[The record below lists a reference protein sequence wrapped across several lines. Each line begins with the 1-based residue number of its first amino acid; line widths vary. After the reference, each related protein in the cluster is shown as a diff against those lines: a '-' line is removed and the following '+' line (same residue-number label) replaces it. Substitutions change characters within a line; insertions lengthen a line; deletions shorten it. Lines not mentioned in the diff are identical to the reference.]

1 MHNSASKSD
10 IDFYNRVIKDFSD
23 QKNARGKNFDVK
35 KWADDFG
42 GLSSDVVDFLSN
54 VQDGDDILEGLANSM
69 GKTTQAISSSGKEIQ
84 LTGNKFKDFFTK
96 TKSSFGTFGK
106 VVGNGLKGFGKALL
120 GSGLNVLLN
129 AGIGAALSLAF
140 KLYDTVAHAQDN
152 VIEKGKEASAA
163 IKSNYDAISNS
174 NQWKTSNLE
183 RFTELAKGV
192 NESGLNMSLSS
203 DEFAEYQSLASS
215 LADTL
220 PNLVVG
226 FNSLGQPI
234 IKAATDMEQLNQAFR
249 DNDVEKYQENI
260 SKASDV
266 IKGFKTQYD
275 ERGSLFKDTGAKQK
289 QDIYKYILD
298 SYKNLDVENLESW
311 NRSIMDGLS
320 EKGYNLFEIDDALGE
335 IGVKKI
341 DDKSIAKGIDKI
353 SEAYQKGQTELEQY
367 ASSVKETLPSFFMIS
382 DEYAKLVEKS
392 PAIDTFIQS
401 ITSGLSSDYVNENF
415 PTTESIEQWTSSITS
430 ALGNKKVQTSIEDL
444 FQLKQDKAKTPFK
457 KYEKDVNS
465 LVDAIS
471 GSIPEITSDMMKAS
485 LGIDRELTNMEAHYT
500 KVSDE
505 VGKEFADNLSISD
518 LELAS
523 DIISE
528 KDIKNAEE
536 LKQAIIEAR
545 NASQSIEANPIF
557 DSIKVAKETR
567 NKGDDYLDAHNYAKE
582 AKEMY
587 DKGLT
592 GTDEFKATAKY
603 FSPTGAEDATNF
615 IENYSKATRYLT
627 EDSSGVKNFLTDLS
641 KKTDEAGNALASFDK
656 ETGKWSYNIT
666 DLSKAAHDMGMGFEF
681 FMDMFGRLE
690 DYNFSNNFFSTEEEG
705 VEKLTDKTIKL
716 AKAKRELAELEA
728 KGENQTAI
736 SAKKEEIAGLEKDQQ
751 QIRNNL
757 KQVAKQS
764 AERINEQITA
774 SKDAYVALKEERDKI
789 LANPELFGEN
799 TEEVVAK
806 MDEELKS
813 LAQQGMFEI
822 DGEMNIVN
830 KDKVKEE
837 IESEPVEIKATV
849 DLTSRPEVSAEK
861 MRKSGWEVNDDE
873 VATVF
878 SSGYSNESGDTTI
891 TVTPILPNGEVLTP
905 EELDQYANEILKTGK
920 DEKGILIKAHYG
932 EDSIEQSNRYAEAL
946 HSVQEA
952 FYLGDEAQKSNLNSL
967 KDYTSWQLKA
977 LNLSDDS
984 ADSMENNLV
993 SLMDSLGIT
1002 KDSYL
1007 EFIDVMSDMNLLSS
1021 EFKIPTL
1028 EEAISA
1034 NEKLKELGK
1043 TDITFDF
1050 ETENFQELSS
1060 QVKNATELIKQFQSE
1075 DGTVDLSIEGAQE
1088 AVYILSS
1095 LISKKQEA
1103 GKPIIM
1109 SADTSSVD
1117 ASVSSVIGKLQEFQ
1131 NAYNELERLN
1141 QLKSAGVDVDTTAA
1155 QAKLD
1160 GLASEISNF
1169 DGKQAEIIATLGI
1182 DPSSSETISTSIQ
1195 SITPEILAKVDPTLV
1210 DGYVA
1215 EEKKGKGTVE
1225 WDNDDSK
1232 VRAYASVTKTADGTV
1247 TWDNDTTKVKKTFT
1261 AQGAITWGNTTPLF
1275 GVVASGTMLSPAHA
1289 DGTAYNVL
1297 NTVPAYA
1304 NGKVSL
1310 SQNEKALVN
1319 EVGVESLIRDGRWML
1334 IPGGAHIENLKKG
1347 DIILNASQTSDLLKS
1362 GKTAGHGK
1370 AYANGTISNIRSLAS
1385 FPLNAY
1391 ADGMLGGSGGFEGGA
1406 ATGADKKKP
1415 SSNKKSNSK
1424 KTSSNKKSSDS
1435 SSATDE
1441 AKEFEE
1447 VLDWI
1452 EIKIDRIE
1460 RKIKNLERVAG
1471 SAFET
1476 YANRSKAL
1484 AEQMGEV
1491 SNEIT
1496 VQQQAYERYLQQA
1509 NSISLSEDYK
1519 SQVQNG
1525 TIDISTITDEDLKKN
1540 IDDYK
1545 QWYEKALDCKDA
1557 VEELTESVKELYQQ
1571 AFDNVV
1577 EEFDNYISLIEHNKN
1592 IIDGYIEQDENAGY
1606 LVSTKYY
1613 DSLIALENQTLNQL
1627 TEERNRLIA
1636 SLNEAVSS
1644 GNVKEYSDAWFKMQ
1658 QDINDVNEA
1667 IQDSTS
1673 SLIDY
1678 KNAIQE
1684 IQWDIF
1690 DKIQDR
1696 ISDINK
1702 ESDFL
1707 IELMSNDKLFDD
1719 KGKITDKGKATMGLH
1734 GVNYNTYMAQA
1745 DDYRKEMEKI
1755 QKELAEDPHNQTLI
1769 DRKRELL
1776 DLQREAIQSA
1786 EDEKEA
1792 IKDLV
1797 EEGIEKQLDSLQELI
1812 DKYNDALDSQKDLY
1826 DYQKEIAEKQ
1836 KEIAE
1841 IEKQLAAYKGDN
1853 SEEGAA
1859 KRQELENALAESKDE
1874 LAETQYEKSISEQ
1887 KKLLDE
1893 LYTEYETI
1901 LNMRL
1906 DNIDM
1911 LISDVI
1917 ANVNSE
1923 SSGIKD
1929 TITSEADKV
1938 GYTITDS
1945 MNTIWGSNGISG
1957 VLTNYSN
1964 NFSSTMTGVMTAI
1977 NDIKNLISKAI
1988 EASNNKSQSNISQS
2002 QNNQSQQG
2010 VEKPSPPPPAPKP
2023 TSPQGDGKPNKGDKV
2038 TFVSGNYYYDSYGTK
2053 PLGHRYQGQEVYIT
2067 KINPKGSKPYH
2078 ISKGNKLGDGDL
2090 GWVNLE
2096 QIKGYKTGVK
2106 SVPKSGL
2113 YWTNEDAPETIVRK
2127 KDNALLTKLNLGDT
2141 VLKNSSHNHIWEM
2154 ATNPTDFIGKYMPK
2168 FSPTIP
2174 SKYVTTGN
2182 NPTEIQ
2188 INIGIEKVQDYND
2201 FVRQLQADNKFEK
2214 LVQSMTIDRIAGKG
2228 KLNKYGIKI

>member
-1 MHNSASKSD
+1 MLGSKLLDLSLD
-10 IDFYNRVIKDFSD
+10 YNKKKDFT
-23 QKNARGKNFDVK
+23 KIEGKDLKDAKDVVKSYENSKKKFGDDFDVS
-35 KWADDFG
+35 KWAESWKN
-42 GLSSDVVDFLSN
+42 LSDEQIQVFDNLEV
-54 VQDGDDILEGLANSM
+54 GDDILENFLNSM
-69 GKTTQAISSSGKEIQ
+69 GQTAEE
-84 LTGNKFKDFFTK
+84 
-96 TKSSFGTFGK
+96 TKSFGAILK
-106 VVGNGLKGFGKALL
+106 DSVVGGLKGIGKSLL
-120 GSGLNVLLN
+120 GTGLNMLINGAIGFGISLL
-129 AGIGAALSLAF
+129 AKG
-140 KLYDTVAHAQDN
+140 YDHFAHAQER
-152 VIEKGKEASAA
+152 VIEKGKEASAV
-163 IKSNYDAISNS
+163 IKSNYETIKNG
-174 NQWKTSNLE
+174 NQWKSTNLE

-192 NESGLNMSLSS
+192 DESGINLSLTSE
-203 DEFAEYQSLASS
+203 EFSEYQSLASS

-234 IKAATDMEQLNQAFR
+234 IQAATDMEQLNQAFR
-249 DNDVEKYQENI
+249 DTNIEKYQENI
-260 SKASDV
+260 DKASDV
-266 IKGFKTQYD
+266 IKAFKTQYD
-275 ERGSLFKDTGAKQK
+275 EKGGIFKEVGAKQK
-289 QDIYKYILD
+289 QDIYKYIID
-298 SYKNLDVENLESW
+298 RYKNLDVKNLESW
-311 NRSIMDGLS
+311 DRNIMDGLS
-320 EKGYNLFEIDDALGE
+320 SKGYNLFEIDDALRG

-353 SEAYQKGQTELEQY
+353 SEAYKKGQTELEQY
-367 ASSVKETLPSFFMIS
+367 ASSVKEALPSFFMIS
-382 DEYAKLVEKS
+382 DEYAKLAEKS
-392 PAIDTFIQS
+392 PVIDSFIQS
-401 ITSGLSSDYVNENF
+401 ITSGLNSDYVNENF
-415 PTTESIEQWTSSITS
+415 PNSESIEKWASSITS
-430 ALGNKKVQTSIEDL
+430 ALGNKNVQTSIEDL

-471 GSIPEITSDMMKAS
+471 GSIPGITSDMMKAS
-485 LGIDRELTNMEAHYT
+485 LGIDRELTNMAAHYT

-536 LKQAIIEAR
+536 LKLAIIEAR

-806 MDEELKS
+806 MDEELKG

-830 KDKVKEE
+830 KEKIKEE
-837 IESEPVEIKATV
+837 IESEP
-849 DLTSRPEVSAEK
+849 L
-861 MRKSGWEVNDDE
+861 EVN
-873 VATVF
+873 VQGNF
-878 SSGYSNESGDTTI
+878 
-891 TVTPILPNGEVLTP
+891 
-905 EELDQYANEILKTGK
+905 EEFKGKAN
-920 DEKGILIKAHYG
+920 
-932 EDSIEQSNRYAEAL
+932 
-946 HSVQEA
+946 
-952 FYLGDEAQKSNLNSL
+952 NSL
-967 KDYTSWQLKA
+967 EAVQKLIDDNNKGVPIKISLD
-977 LNLSDDS
+977 SDSVFDIDTQIAGIMS
-984 ADSMENNLV
+984 
-993 SLMDSLGIT
+993 SLD
-1002 KDSYL
+1002 
-1007 EFIDVMSDMNLLSS
+1007 
-1021 EFKIPTL
+1021 
-1028 EEAISA
+1028 
-1034 NEKLKELGK
+1034 KLK
-1043 TDITFDF
+1043 
-1050 ETENFQELSS
+1050 
-1060 QVKNATELIKQFQSE
+1060 SE
-1075 DGTVDLSIEGAQE
+1075 DGTIDINAEGAQD
-1088 AVYILSS
+1088 AINVL
-1095 LISKKQEA
+1095 LALVAKKQELNE
-1103 GKPIIM
+1103 PVIM
-1109 SADTSSVD
+1109 SADTSGVD
-1117 ASVSSVIGKLQEFQ
+1117 ENITSVIGKLQEFQ

-1141 QLKSAGVDVDTTAA
+1141 QLKSAGVDVDTSAA
-1155 QAKLD
+1155 QEKLD

-1182 DPSSSETISTSIQ
+1182 DPTSVESINSTIASIGASDLTNIGVKVEAKAEGKTEVDSLSD
-1195 SITPEILAKVDPTLV
+1195 SIDKVKDKNV
-1210 DGYVA
+1210 
-1215 EEKKGKGTVE
+1215 TV
-1225 WDNDDSK
+1225 K
-1232 VRAYASVTKTADGTV
+1232 ASVSGKADVDNLKNSISGVKDKKVTITTEHVTKYSG
-1247 TWDNDTTKVKKTFT
+1247 
-1261 AQGAITWGNTTPLF
+1261 GIF
-1275 GVVASGTMLSPAHA
+1275 GFGVASGTMLSPAYA

-1385 FPLNAY
+1385 FSLNAY

-1415 SSNKKSNSK
+1415 SSNKKSNK
-1424 KTSSNKKSSDS
+1424 SSNKKSSDS

-1509 NSISLSEDYK
+1509 NSISLSDDYK

-1571 AFDNVV
+1571 AFDNIV

-1627 TEERNRLIA
+1627 TEERDRLIA

-1644 GNVKEYSDAWFKMQ
+1644 GNVKEYSDAWFK
-1658 QDINDVNEA
+1658 IKPRN
-1667 IQDSTS
+1667 
-1673 SLIDY
+1673 
-1678 KNAIQE
+1678 
-1684 IQWDIF
+1684 
-1690 DKIQDR
+1690 
-1696 ISDINK
+1696 
-1702 ESDFL
+1702 
-1707 IELMSNDKLFDD
+1707 LFYC
-1719 KGKITDKGKATMGLH
+1719 GKIP
-1734 GVNYNTYMAQA
+1734 
-1745 DDYRKEMEKI
+1745 I
-1755 QKELAEDPHNQTLI
+1755 TLI
-1769 DRKRELL
+1769 CYNVTGNSKRECGMCL
-1776 DLQREAIQSA
+1776 
-1786 EDEKEA
+1786 
-1792 IKDLV
+1792 
-1797 EEGIEKQLDSLQELI
+1797 
-1812 DKYNDALDSQKDLY
+1812 
-1826 DYQKEIAEKQ
+1826 
-1836 KEIAE
+1836 
-1841 IEKQLAAYKGDN
+1841 
-1853 SEEGAA
+1853 
-1859 KRQELENALAESKDE
+1859 
-1874 LAETQYEKSISEQ
+1874 
-1887 KKLLDE
+1887 
-1893 LYTEYETI
+1893 
-1901 LNMRL
+1901 
-1906 DNIDM
+1906 
-1911 LISDVI
+1911 
-1917 ANVNSE
+1917 
-1923 SSGIKD
+1923 
-1929 TITSEADKV
+1929 
-1938 GYTITDS
+1938 
-1945 MNTIWGSNGISG
+1945 
-1957 VLTNYSN
+1957 
-1964 NFSSTMTGVMTAI
+1964 
-1977 NDIKNLISKAI
+1977 
-1988 EASNNKSQSNISQS
+1988 
-2002 QNNQSQQG
+2002 
-2010 VEKPSPPPPAPKP
+2010 
-2023 TSPQGDGKPNKGDKV
+2023 
-2038 TFVSGNYYYDSYGTK
+2038 
-2053 PLGHRYQGQEVYIT
+2053 
-2067 KINPKGSKPYH
+2067 
-2078 ISKGNKLGDGDL
+2078 
-2090 GWVNLE
+2090 
-2096 QIKGYKTGVK
+2096 
-2106 SVPKSGL
+2106 
-2113 YWTNEDAPETIVRK
+2113 
-2127 KDNALLTKLNLGDT
+2127 
-2141 VLKNSSHNHIWEM
+2141 
-2154 ATNPTDFIGKYMPK
+2154 
-2168 FSPTIP
+2168 
-2174 SKYVTTGN
+2174 
-2182 NPTEIQ
+2182 
-2188 INIGIEKVQDYND
+2188 
-2201 FVRQLQADNKFEK
+2201 
-2214 LVQSMTIDRIAGKG
+2214 
-2228 KLNKYGIKI
+2228 

>member
-1 MHNSASKSD
+1 MLGNSLIDLFTGDTQKQDWLTSLSDTDKDKYERYVKLYNKKHKRKDFNVETTFKSLNDDAKSYFKSLGKGKASIEGLNEVMSKTMKVTDASGEAFVSSGSKIRDFGTTIKNSAVS
-10 IDFYNRVIKDFSD
+10 
-23 QKNARGKNFDVK
+23 
-35 KWADDFG
+35 
-42 GLSSDVVDFLSN
+42 
-54 VQDGDDILEGLANSM
+54 
-69 GKTTQAISSSGKEIQ
+69 
-84 LTGNKFKDFFTK
+84 
-96 TKSSFGTFGK
+96 
-106 VVGNGLKGFGKALL
+106 GLKSFGKALL
-120 GSGLNVLLN
+120 GGGLNVLLN
-129 AGIGAALSLAF
+129 AGIGLAISGLI

-152 VIEKGKEASAA
+152 IIEKGKEASAT
-163 IKSNYDAISNS
+163 IKSNYEAINNS

-203 DEFAEYQSLASS
+203 DEFAEYQSLTSS

-220 PNLVVG
+220 PDLVVG

-249 DNDVEKYQENI
+249 DNDVKKYQENI
-260 SKASDV
+260 NKASDV

-275 ERGSLFKDTGAKQK
+275 ERGSWFKDAGAKQK
-289 QDIYKYILD
+289 QSIYEDILNAYSKIDKTQKENTWGKQLT
-298 SYKNLDVENLESW
+298 ENL
-311 NRSIMDGLS
+311 N
-320 EKGYNLFEIDDALGE
+320 KAYNSHELKDALKPLG
-335 IGVKKI
+335 IKTSVNNIIKN
-341 DDKSIAKGIDKI
+341 IDKI

-382 DEYAKLVEKS
+382 DEYAKLAEKS
-392 PAIDTFIQS
+392 PVIDTFIQS
-401 ITSGLSSDYVNENF
+401 ITSGLNSDYVNENF
-415 PTTESIEQWTSSITS
+415 PNSESIEKWASSITS
-430 ALGNKKVQTSIEDL
+430 ALGNKNVQTSIEDL

-485 LGIDRELTNMEAHYT
+485 LGIDRELTNMATHYT

-528 KDIKNAEE
+528 KDIRNAEE

-615 IENYSKATRYLT
+615 LENYSKATRYLT

-736 SAKKEEIAGLEKDQQ
+736 NAKKEEIAGLEKDQQ

-1050 ETENFQELSS
+1050 ETENFKELSS

-1182 DPSSSETISTSIQ
+1182 DPSSSETISASIQ

-1210 DGYVA
+1210 DEYVA

-1225 WDNDDSK
+1225 WDNEDSK
-1232 VRAYASVTKTADGTV
+1232 VRAYASVPKTADGTV
-1247 TWDNDTTKVKKTFT
+1247 TWDNDTTNVKKTFT
-1261 AQGAITWGNTTPLF
+1261 AQGTITWGNTTSLF
-1275 GVVASGTMLSPAHA
+1275 GGVASGTMLSPAHA

-1385 FPLNAY
+1385 FSLNAY

-1415 SSNKKSNSK
+1415 SSNKKSNK
-1424 KTSSNKKSSDS
+1424 SSNKKSSDS

-1509 NSISLSEDYK
+1509 NSISLSDDYK

-1545 QWYEKALDCKDA
+1545 QW
-1557 VEELTESVKELYQQ
+1557 
-1571 AFDNVV
+1571 
-1577 EEFDNYISLIEHNKN
+1577 
-1592 IIDGYIEQDENAGY
+1592 
-1606 LVSTKYY
+1606 
-1613 DSLIALENQTLNQL
+1613 
-1627 TEERNRLIA
+1627 
-1636 SLNEAVSS
+1636 
-1644 GNVKEYSDAWFKMQ
+1644 
-1658 QDINDVNEA
+1658 
-1667 IQDSTS
+1667 
-1673 SLIDY
+1673 
-1678 KNAIQE
+1678 
-1684 IQWDIF
+1684 
-1690 DKIQDR
+1690 
-1696 ISDINK
+1696 
-1702 ESDFL
+1702 
-1707 IELMSNDKLFDD
+1707 
-1719 KGKITDKGKATMGLH
+1719 
-1734 GVNYNTYMAQA
+1734 
-1745 DDYRKEMEKI
+1745 
-1755 QKELAEDPHNQTLI
+1755 
-1769 DRKRELL
+1769 
-1776 DLQREAIQSA
+1776 
-1786 EDEKEA
+1786 
-1792 IKDLV
+1792 
-1797 EEGIEKQLDSLQELI
+1797 
-1812 DKYNDALDSQKDLY
+1812 
-1826 DYQKEIAEKQ
+1826 
-1836 KEIAE
+1836 
-1841 IEKQLAAYKGDN
+1841 
-1853 SEEGAA
+1853 
-1859 KRQELENALAESKDE
+1859 
-1874 LAETQYEKSISEQ
+1874 
-1887 KKLLDE
+1887 
-1893 LYTEYETI
+1893 
-1901 LNMRL
+1901 
-1906 DNIDM
+1906 
-1911 LISDVI
+1911 
-1917 ANVNSE
+1917 
-1923 SSGIKD
+1923 
-1929 TITSEADKV
+1929 
-1938 GYTITDS
+1938 
-1945 MNTIWGSNGISG
+1945 
-1957 VLTNYSN
+1957 
-1964 NFSSTMTGVMTAI
+1964 
-1977 NDIKNLISKAI
+1977 
-1988 EASNNKSQSNISQS
+1988 
-2002 QNNQSQQG
+2002 
-2010 VEKPSPPPPAPKP
+2010 
-2023 TSPQGDGKPNKGDKV
+2023 
-2038 TFVSGNYYYDSYGTK
+2038 
-2053 PLGHRYQGQEVYIT
+2053 
-2067 KINPKGSKPYH
+2067 
-2078 ISKGNKLGDGDL
+2078 
-2090 GWVNLE
+2090 
-2096 QIKGYKTGVK
+2096 
-2106 SVPKSGL
+2106 
-2113 YWTNEDAPETIVRK
+2113 
-2127 KDNALLTKLNLGDT
+2127 
-2141 VLKNSSHNHIWEM
+2141 
-2154 ATNPTDFIGKYMPK
+2154 
-2168 FSPTIP
+2168 
-2174 SKYVTTGN
+2174 
-2182 NPTEIQ
+2182 
-2188 INIGIEKVQDYND
+2188 
-2201 FVRQLQADNKFEK
+2201 
-2214 LVQSMTIDRIAGKG
+2214 
-2228 KLNKYGIKI
+2228 

>member
-1 MHNSASKSD
+1 MIVNYDKENGKIFLGLKKTIPQISNNVDTLFKNVGKSE
-10 IDFYNRVIKDFSD
+10 KFSD
-23 QKNARGKNFDVK
+23 LLQKFYVASNFKNDPFKNWVD
-35 KWADDFG
+35 
-42 GLSSDVVDFLSN
+42 GLDS
-54 VQDGDDILEGLANSM
+54 
-69 GKTTQAISSSGKEIQ
+69 T
-84 LTGNKFKDFFTK
+84 
-96 TKSSFGTFGK
+96 TKSAMTAGDALDSYNKHLQETAKSTSKLSTITSAAKGAIGTI
-106 VVGNGLKGFGKALL
+106 A
-120 GSGLNVLLN
+120 S
-129 AGIGAALSLAF
+129 IGANMIAGFAIAKIIELGISLWDKYAN
-140 KLYDTVAHAQDN
+140 AQEHA
-152 VIEKGKEASAA
+152 IEAGEEASNK
-163 IKSNYDAISNS
+163 IKENYDKINNAT
-174 NQWKTSNLE
+174 QWKSTNLE

-192 NESGLNMSLSS
+192 DESGLNLSLTSE
-203 DEFAEYQSLASS
+203 EFSEYQSLASS

-234 IKAATDMEQLNQAFR
+234 IQAATDMEQLNQAFR
-249 DNDVEKYQENI
+249 DTNIEKYQENI
-260 SKASDV
+260 DKASDV

-275 ERGSLFKDTGAKQK
+275 ERGSWFKDAGAKQK
-289 QDIYKYILD
+289 QSIYEDILNAYSKIDKTQKENTWGKQLT
-298 SYKNLDVENLESW
+298 ENL
-311 NRSIMDGLS
+311 N
-320 EKGYNLFEIDDALGE
+320 KAYNSHELKDALKPLG
-335 IGVKKI
+335 INVSVNNIIKN
-341 DDKSIAKGIDKI
+341 IDKI

-382 DEYAKLVEKS
+382 DEYAKLAEKS

-444 FQLKQDKAKTPFK
+444 FQLNKDKDKMSFK
-457 KYEKDVNS
+457 EYEQGVNS
-465 LVDAIS
+465 LVDTIS
-471 GSIPEITSDMMKAS
+471 GSMPGITSDMMKAS
-485 LGIDRELTNMEAHYT
+485 LGIDRELENMAAHYS
-500 KVSDE
+500 KVSAK
-505 VGKEFADNLSISD
+505 VGKEFADNLSGAD

-528 KDIKNAEE
+528 KDVRNAEE
-536 LKQAIIEAR
+536 LKRAIIEAR

-615 IENYSKATRYLT
+615 LENYSKATRYLT

-736 SAKKEEIAGLEKDQQ
+736 NAKKEEIAGLEKDQQ

-1182 DPSSSETISTSIQ
+1182 DPSSSETISASIQ

-1210 DGYVA
+1210 DEYVA

-1225 WDNDDSK
+1225 WDNEDSK
-1232 VRAYASVTKTADGTV
+1232 VRAYASVPKTADGTV

-1275 GVVASGTMLSPAHA
+1275 GGVASGTMLSPAHA

-1347 DIILNASQTSDLLKS
+1347 DIILNASQTSDLLKT
-1362 GKTAGHGK
+1362 GKTSGHGK
-1370 AYANGTISNIRSLAS
+1370 AYANGTVPNVRSLVS
-1385 FPLNAY
+1385 NPLSAY
-1391 ADGMLGGSGGFEGGA
+1391 AGGSGGGSFQGGA

-1415 SSNKKSNSK
+1415 SS
-1424 KTSSNKKSSDS
+1424 SSNKKSSKKKSSNS
-1435 SSATDE
+1435 SSSSDK

-1476 YANRSKAL
+1476 YTDRSKAL

-1509 NSISLSEDYK
+1509 NSISLSDDYK
-1519 SQVQNG
+1519 TQVQNG

-1540 IDDYK
+1540 ID
-1545 QWYEKALDCKDA
+1545 E
-1557 VEELTESVKELYQQ
+1557 YQQ
-1571 AFDNVV
+1571 
-1577 EEFDNYISLIEHNKN
+1577 
-1592 IIDGYIEQDENAGY
+1592 
-1606 LVSTKYY
+1606 
-1613 DSLIALENQTLNQL
+1613 
-1627 TEERNRLIA
+1627 
-1636 SLNEAVSS
+1636 
-1644 GNVKEYSDAWFKMQ
+1644 W
-1658 QDINDVNEA
+1658 
-1667 IQDSTS
+1667 
-1673 SLIDY
+1673 
-1678 KNAIQE
+1678 
-1684 IQWDIF
+1684 
-1690 DKIQDR
+1690 
-1696 ISDINK
+1696 
-1702 ESDFL
+1702 
-1707 IELMSNDKLFDD
+1707 
-1719 KGKITDKGKATMGLH
+1719 
-1734 GVNYNTYMAQA
+1734 
-1745 DDYRKEMEKI
+1745 
-1755 QKELAEDPHNQTLI
+1755 
-1769 DRKRELL
+1769 
-1776 DLQREAIQSA
+1776 
-1786 EDEKEA
+1786 
-1792 IKDLV
+1792 
-1797 EEGIEKQLDSLQELI
+1797 
-1812 DKYNDALDSQKDLY
+1812 
-1826 DYQKEIAEKQ
+1826 
-1836 KEIAE
+1836 
-1841 IEKQLAAYKGDN
+1841 
-1853 SEEGAA
+1853 
-1859 KRQELENALAESKDE
+1859 
-1874 LAETQYEKSISEQ
+1874 
-1887 KKLLDE
+1887 
-1893 LYTEYETI
+1893 
-1901 LNMRL
+1901 
-1906 DNIDM
+1906 
-1911 LISDVI
+1911 
-1917 ANVNSE
+1917 
-1923 SSGIKD
+1923 
-1929 TITSEADKV
+1929 
-1938 GYTITDS
+1938 
-1945 MNTIWGSNGISG
+1945 
-1957 VLTNYSN
+1957 
-1964 NFSSTMTGVMTAI
+1964 
-1977 NDIKNLISKAI
+1977 
-1988 EASNNKSQSNISQS
+1988 
-2002 QNNQSQQG
+2002 
-2010 VEKPSPPPPAPKP
+2010 
-2023 TSPQGDGKPNKGDKV
+2023 
-2038 TFVSGNYYYDSYGTK
+2038 
-2053 PLGHRYQGQEVYIT
+2053 
-2067 KINPKGSKPYH
+2067 
-2078 ISKGNKLGDGDL
+2078 
-2090 GWVNLE
+2090 
-2096 QIKGYKTGVK
+2096 
-2106 SVPKSGL
+2106 
-2113 YWTNEDAPETIVRK
+2113 
-2127 KDNALLTKLNLGDT
+2127 
-2141 VLKNSSHNHIWEM
+2141 
-2154 ATNPTDFIGKYMPK
+2154 
-2168 FSPTIP
+2168 
-2174 SKYVTTGN
+2174 
-2182 NPTEIQ
+2182 
-2188 INIGIEKVQDYND
+2188 
-2201 FVRQLQADNKFEK
+2201 
-2214 LVQSMTIDRIAGKG
+2214 
-2228 KLNKYGIKI
+2228 

>member
-1 MHNSASKSD
+1 MLGNSL
-10 IDFYNRVIKDFSD
+10 I
-23 QKNARGKNFDVK
+23 
-35 KWADDFG
+35 
-42 GLSSDVVDFLSN
+42 
-54 VQDGDDILEGLANSM
+54 
-69 GKTTQAISSSGKEIQ
+69 
-84 LTGNKFKDFFTK
+84 DFFTGDTQKQDWLTSLSDVDKKKYKGYIKQYNKKHNRKDFNVDTTFKSLNEDAK
-96 TKSSFGTFGK
+96 TYFNSLGKGKASIEGLNKAMSKTMQVTTSSGEAF
-106 VVGNGLKGFGKALL
+106 VSSGNKIKDLGSVIKNSAISGLKGFGKALL
-120 GSGLNVLLN
+120 GSGLNMLIN
-129 AGIGAALSLAF
+129 GAIGA
-140 KLYDTVAHAQDN
+140 
-152 VIEKGKEASAA
+152 VIEGGINAWQKYSNVQENAIAKSSDAVSKLQANQNK
-163 IKSNYDAISNS
+163 IKSA
-174 NQWKTSNLE
+174 E
-183 RFTELAKGV
+183 EV
-192 NESGLNMSLSS
+192 LSS
-203 DEFAEYQSLASS
+203 IKENKVIDSS
-215 LADTL
+215 GNEITRFEQLSQG
-220 PNLVVG
+220 V
-226 FNSLGQPI
+226 NSLG
-234 IKAATDMEQLNQAFR
+234 
-249 DNDVEKYQENI
+249 ENI
-260 SKASDV
+260 SLTKSEFEEYNSILESMSNAGLTATTSMAGLEAQVKQIRKSSNIDSLKGLNDWVDGFNAQNNQLYTDRTKEIGYQQKLNALDKIIGKDGKKPQKIDTQSSWDTLSANLAATNELRAAWDSYEGTNAKEHIDKAKK
-266 IKGFKTQYD
+266 IN
-275 ERGSLFKDTGAKQK
+275 KDTDLKKTETKALKEIAKEY
-289 QDIYKYILD
+289 DIDILD
-298 SYKNLDVENLESW
+298 DKGNFSYKKYSSDDVQEQLQDARQQMETQVESMVQQ
-311 NRSIMDGLS
+311 SSGFLQA
-320 EKGYNLFEIDDALGE
+320 LFENSSGFENVSASVSTAIGNIFSNIDYNTVSEHMMDSNGMLSQQMMKDW
-335 IGVKKI
+335 VKDLSKNVE
-341 DDKSIAKGIDKI
+341 DKSVQDKI
-353 SEAYQKGQTELEQY
+353 SQLFNMDSKSGAKSFVEYKQQALGLVKDISSAVPQLSEGLLKDSTGIGDILDE
-367 ASSVKETLPSFFMIS
+367 ASSSYNKVVETAGTKF
-382 DEYAKLVEKS
+382 AN
-392 PAIDTFIQS
+392 T
-401 ITSGLSSDYVNENF
+401 LSLD
-415 PTTESIEQWTSSITS
+415 
-430 ALGNKKVQTSIEDL
+430 
-444 FQLKQDKAKTPFK
+444 
-457 KYEKDVNS
+457 DVN
-465 LVDAIS
+465 
-471 GSIPEITSDMMKAS
+471 
-485 LGIDRELTNMEAHYT
+485 
-500 KVSDE
+500 
-505 VGKEFADNLSISD
+505 
-518 LELAS
+518 LAA
-523 DIISE
+523 DIIS
-528 KDIKNAEE
+528 KQDIKNAED
-536 LKQAIIEAR
+536 LKEALLLSRQAAKDI
-545 NASQSIEANPIF
+545 SANPIF
-557 DSIKVAKETR
+557 DSIKVADESK
-567 NKGDDYLDAHNYAKE
+567 NAGDDYVSALKYIEE

-587 DKGLT
+587 DKGLI
-592 GTDEFKATAKY
+592 GTDDFKARAKY
-603 FSPTGAEDATNF
+603 LSPTGAEDPANF

-627 EDSSGVKNFLTDLS
+627 EDSTGVQNFLNDLE
-641 KKTDEAGNALASFDK
+641 KKGYATF
-656 ETGKWSYNIT
+656 ETLSDGTKQWSYNIS
-666 DLSKAAHDMGMGFEF
+666 DLESAAENMGMGFEF

-690 DYNFSNNFFSTEEEG
+690 DYGFSNNFFSTQEEG
-705 VEKLTDKTIKL
+705 IEKISEKTAQL
-716 AKAKRELAELEA
+716 AKAKKELAEMETTGQYTTTDENGNQVQTEA
-728 KGENQTAI
+728 NQTAI
-736 SAKKEEIAGLEKDQQ
+736 DAKKAEIAGLENDLNELQ
-751 QIRNNL
+751 NNL
-757 KQVAKQS
+757 EAVTQS
-764 AERINEQITA
+764 NIDRINEQIIETKEQYK
-774 SKDAYVALKEERDKI
+774 SLKEERDKI
-789 LANPELFGEN
+789 LAENRYGEN
-799 TEEVVAK
+799 TDEVVAAL
-806 MDEELKS
+806 DEQLKG
-813 LAQQGMFEI
+813 LAQEGYFEI

-830 KDKVKEE
+830 EDEVREE
-837 IESEPVEIKATV
+837 IESEPIEIN
-849 DLTSRPEVSAEK
+849 AE
-861 MRKSGWEVNDDE
+861 GN
-873 VATVF
+873 F
-878 SSGYSNESGDTTI
+878 
-891 TVTPILPNGEVLTP
+891 
-905 EELDQYANEILKTGK
+905 EEF
-920 DEKGILIKAHYG
+920 KGQA
-932 EDSIEQSNRYAEAL
+932 
-946 HSVQEA
+946 
-952 FYLGDEAQKSNLNSL
+952 
-967 KDYTSWQLKA
+967 
-977 LNLSDDS
+977 
-984 ADSMENNLV
+984 
-993 SLMDSLGIT
+993 
-1002 KDSYL
+1002 KDSVDIVQKL
-1007 EFIDVMSDMNLLSS
+1007 LNENSQGVPIKINLDSDSVFDIDTQIAGIMSSLD
-1021 EFKIPTL
+1021 
-1028 EEAISA
+1028 
-1034 NEKLKELGK
+1034 KLR
-1043 TDITFDF
+1043 
-1050 ETENFQELSS
+1050 N
-1060 QVKNATELIKQFQSE
+1060 E
-1075 DGTVDLSIEGAQE
+1075 DGTINIEAEGAQDVINVLL
-1088 AVYILSS
+1088 A
-1095 LISKKQEA
+1095 LIAKKQELNE
-1103 GKPIIM
+1103 PVIM
-1109 SADTSSVD
+1109 TADTSNVD
-1117 ASVSSVIGKLQEFQ
+1117 ANVSSVIGKLQEFQ

-1182 DPSSSETISTSIQ
+1182 DPSSSETISASIQ

-1210 DGYVA
+1210 DEYVA

-1225 WDNDDSK
+1225 WDNEDSK
-1232 VRAYASVTKTADGTV
+1232 VRAYASVTKTADGIV

-1261 AQGAITWGNTTPLF
+1261 AQGTITWGNTTPLF
-1275 GVVASGTMLSPAHA
+1275 GGVASGTMLSPAHA

-1310 SQNEKALVN
+1310 PQDEKALVN

-1334 IPGGAHIENLKKG
+1334 IPGGAHIESLKKG
-1347 DIILNASQTSDLLKS
+1347 DIILNASQTSDLLKT
-1362 GKTAGHGK
+1362 GKTSGHGK
-1370 AYANGTISNIRSLAS
+1370 AYANGTVPNIRSLVS
-1385 FPLNAY
+1385 NPLSAY
-1391 ADGMLGGSGGFEGGA
+1391 ARGSGGGSLQGGA

-1424 KTSSNKKSSDS
+1424 NKSSNKKSSDS

-1509 NSISLSEDYK
+1509 NSISLSDDYK

-1571 AFDNVV
+1571 AFDNIV

-1678 KNAIQE
+1678 KNAMQE

-1812 DKYNDALDSQKDLY
+1812 DKYNDTLDSQKDLY

-1906 DNIDM
+1906 DNIDI

-1917 ANVNSE
+1917 TNVNSE

-2010 VEKPSPPPPAPKP
+2010 VEKPSPPPTPPKP
-2023 TSPQGDGKPNKGDKV
+2023 TSPQGDGTPNRGDKV

-2078 ISKGNKLGDGDL
+2078 ISTGNKLGDGDL

>member
-1 MHNSASKSD
+1 MLGNSLIKFLKGNFGTQENWWDSLSKKDKGKYNKKIKRFNELSLREDFDLNKWKGFSDFPKEAQNYFKTVKKGKATQEGLNKAMSKTMQVTTASGEAFVSSGNK
-10 IDFYNRVIKDFSD
+10 IKDF
-23 QKNARGKNFDVK
+23 GKKAKDGISTFGK
-35 KWADDFG
+35 SIGTGLKG
-42 GLSSDVVDFLSN
+42 GLKTVASGIGGGLLNVGINLLIGTLINSAISAWQKYSN
-54 VQDGDDILEGLANSM
+54 VQEN
-69 GKTTQAISSSGKEIQ
+69 AIAKSNEAVSKLQTNQNKIKSAEEALSHIKENKVIDSSGNEITRFEQ
-84 LTGNKFKDFFTK
+84 L
-96 TKSSFGTFGK
+96 S
-106 VVGNGLKGFGKALL
+106 
-120 GSGLNVLLN
+120 
-129 AGIGAALSLAF
+129 
-140 KLYDTVAHAQDN
+140 Q
-152 VIEKGKEASAA
+152 
-163 IKSNYDAISNS
+163 
-174 NQWKTSNLE
+174 
-183 RFTELAKGV
+183 GV
-192 NESGLNMSLSS
+192 
-203 DEFAEYQSLASS
+203 
-215 LADTL
+215 
-220 PNLVVG
+220 
-226 FNSLGQPI
+226 NSLG
-234 IKAATDMEQLNQAFR
+234 
-249 DNDVEKYQENI
+249 ENI
-260 SKASDV
+260 SLTKSEFEEYNSILDAMSNAGLTATTSMAGLEAQVKQIRKSSNIDSLKGLNDWVDGFNAQNNQLYTDRTKEIGYQQKLNALDKIIGKDGKKPQKIDTQSSWDTLSANLAATNELRAAWDSYEGTNAKEHIEKAKK
-266 IKGFKTQYD
+266 IN
-275 ERGSLFKDTGAKQK
+275 KDTELKKTETKALKQIAKEY
-289 QDIYKYILD
+289 DIDILD
-298 SYKNLDVENLESW
+298 DKGNFSYKKYSSDDVQEQLQDARQQMETQVESMVQQ
-311 NRSIMDGLS
+311 SSGFLQA
-320 EKGYNLFEIDDALGE
+320 LFENSSGFENVSASVSTAIGNIFSNIDYNTVSEHMMDSNGMLSQQMMKDW
-335 IGVKKI
+335 VKDLSKNVE
-341 DDKSIAKGIDKI
+341 DKSVQDKI
-353 SEAYQKGQTELEQY
+353 SQLFNMDSKSGAKSFVEYKQQALGLVKDISSAVPQLSEGLLKDTTGIGDILDE
-367 ASSVKETLPSFFMIS
+367 ASSSYNKVVETVG
-382 DEYAKLVEKS
+382 AKF
-392 PAIDTFIQS
+392 ANT
-401 ITSGLSSDYVNENF
+401 LSLD
-415 PTTESIEQWTSSITS
+415 
-430 ALGNKKVQTSIEDL
+430 
-444 FQLKQDKAKTPFK
+444 
-457 KYEKDVNS
+457 DVN
-465 LVDAIS
+465 
-471 GSIPEITSDMMKAS
+471 
-485 LGIDRELTNMEAHYT
+485 
-500 KVSDE
+500 
-505 VGKEFADNLSISD
+505 
-518 LELAS
+518 LAA
-523 DIISE
+523 DIIS
-528 KDIKNAEE
+528 KQDIKNAED
-536 LKQAIIEAR
+536 LKEALLLSRQAAKDI
-545 NASQSIEANPIF
+545 SANPIF
-557 DSIKVAKETR
+557 DSIKVADESK
-567 NKGDDYLDAHNYAKE
+567 NAGDDYVSALKYIEE

-587 DKGLT
+587 DKGLI
-592 GTDEFKATAKY
+592 GTDDFKARAKY
-603 FSPTGAEDATNF
+603 LSPTGAEDPANF

-627 EDSSGVKNFLTDLS
+627 EDSTGVQNFLNDLE
-641 KKTDEAGNALASFDK
+641 KKGYATF
-656 ETGKWSYNIT
+656 ETLSDGTKQWSYNIS
-666 DLSKAAHDMGMGFEF
+666 DLESAAENMGMGFEF

-690 DYNFSNNFFSTEEEG
+690 DYGFSNNFFSTQEEG
-705 VEKLTDKTIKL
+705 IEKISEKTAQL
-716 AKAKRELAELEA
+716 AKAKKELAEMETTGQYTTTDENGNQVQTEA
-728 KGENQTAI
+728 NQTAI
-736 SAKKEEIAGLEKDQQ
+736 DAKKAEIAGLENDLNELQ
-751 QIRNNL
+751 NNL
-757 KQVAKQS
+757 EAVTQS
-764 AERINEQITA
+764 NIDRINEQIIETKEQYK
-774 SKDAYVALKEERDKI
+774 SLKEERDKI
-789 LANPELFGEN
+789 LAENRYGEN
-799 TEEVVAK
+799 TDEVVAAL
-806 MDEELKS
+806 DEQLKG
-813 LAQQGMFEI
+813 LAQEGYFEI

-830 KDKVKEE
+830 EDEVREE
-837 IESEPVEIKATV
+837 IESEPIEIN
-849 DLTSRPEVSAEK
+849 AE
-861 MRKSGWEVNDDE
+861 GN
-873 VATVF
+873 F
-878 SSGYSNESGDTTI
+878 
-891 TVTPILPNGEVLTP
+891 
-905 EELDQYANEILKTGK
+905 EEF
-920 DEKGILIKAHYG
+920 KGQA
-932 EDSIEQSNRYAEAL
+932 
-946 HSVQEA
+946 
-952 FYLGDEAQKSNLNSL
+952 
-967 KDYTSWQLKA
+967 
-977 LNLSDDS
+977 
-984 ADSMENNLV
+984 
-993 SLMDSLGIT
+993 
-1002 KDSYL
+1002 KDSVDIVQKL
-1007 EFIDVMSDMNLLSS
+1007 LNENSQGVPIKINLDSDSVFDIDTQIAGIMSSLD
-1021 EFKIPTL
+1021 
-1028 EEAISA
+1028 
-1034 NEKLKELGK
+1034 KLR
-1043 TDITFDF
+1043 
-1050 ETENFQELSS
+1050 N
-1060 QVKNATELIKQFQSE
+1060 E
-1075 DGTVDLSIEGAQE
+1075 DGTINIEAEGAQDVINVLL
-1088 AVYILSS
+1088 A
-1095 LISKKQEA
+1095 LIAKKQELNE
-1103 GKPIIM
+1103 PVIM
-1109 SADTSSVD
+1109 TADTSNVD
-1117 ASVSSVIGKLQEFQ
+1117 ANVSSVIGKLQEFQ

-1141 QLKSAGVDVDTTAA
+1141 TLKSAGVDVDTSAA
-1155 QAKLD
+1155 QEKLN
-1160 GLASEISNF
+1160 GLASEISSF
-1169 DGKQAEIIATLGI
+1169 DGKQAEILATLN
-1182 DPSSSETISTSIQ
+1182 
-1195 SITPEILAKVDPTLV
+1195 VDPTSIESIKSTISSIGASDLANV
-1210 DGYVA
+1210 GVTVEAKTEDKTDVEALSSAIEKVQGKTVSVSA
-1215 EEKKGKGTVE
+1215 SVSGTSSVRDLSNAISGLKNKTVTVTTKRVEEKA
-1225 WDNDDSK
+1225 SK
-1232 VRAYASVTKTADGTV
+1232 
-1247 TWDNDTTKVKKTFT
+1247 
-1261 AQGAITWGNTTPLF
+1261 
-1275 GVVASGTMLSPAHA
+1275 ASGTMLSPAHA
-1289 DGTAYNVL
+1289 EGTSNSIS
-1297 NTVPAYA
+1297 AYA
-1304 NGKVSL
+1304 GGNVAIQKD
-1310 SQNEKALVN
+1310 EKALVN
-1319 EVGVESLIRDGRWML
+1319 ELKKPESIVRDGVWSI
-1334 IPGGAHIENLKKG
+1334 IPGGAHIEQLKKG
-1347 DIILNASQTSDLLKS
+1347 DIIFNGEQTEQLLKH
-1362 GKTAGHGK
+1362 GKIAGHGK
-1370 AYANGTISNIRSLAS
+1370 AYANGTVPDGSIASTLAS
-1385 FPLNAY
+1385 AY
-1391 ADGMLGGSGGFEGGA
+1391 AGGSGGGSGGGSFQGGA
-1406 ATGADKKKP
+1406 ATGTDKKKP
-1415 SSNKKSNSK
+1415 SSSNSNS
-1424 KTSSNKKSSDS
+1424 SSNKKSSNKKSSNS
-1435 SSATDE
+1435 SSSTDD

-1447 VLDWI
+1447 ALDWI
-1452 EIKIDRIE
+1452 EIKIDRLE
-1460 RKIKNLERVAG
+1460 RKIKSLDRIAG

-1476 YANRSKAL
+1476 YATRSKAL

-1509 NSISLSEDYK
+1509 NSISLSDDYK

-1678 KNAIQE
+1678 KNAMQE

-1859 KRQELENALAESKDE
+1859 KRQELENALAESKDD

-2010 VEKPSPPPPAPKP
+2010 VEKPSPPPTPPKP
-2023 TSPQGDGKPNKGDKV
+2023 TSPQGDGTPNMGDKV
-2038 TFVSGNYYYDSYGTK
+2038 VFVSGNYYYDSYGK
-2053 PLGHRYQGQEVYIT
+2053 RPLGHRYQGQEVYIT

-2078 ISKGNKLGDGDL
+2078 ISRGNKLGDGDL

>member
-1 MHNSASKSD
+1 MLGNSLIDLFTGDTQKQDWLTSLSDTDKDKYERYVKLYNKKHKRKDFNVETTFKSLNDDAKSYFKSLGKGKASIEGLNEVMSKTMKVTDASGEAFVSSGSKIRDFGTTIKNSAVS
-10 IDFYNRVIKDFSD
+10 
-23 QKNARGKNFDVK
+23 
-35 KWADDFG
+35 
-42 GLSSDVVDFLSN
+42 
-54 VQDGDDILEGLANSM
+54 
-69 GKTTQAISSSGKEIQ
+69 
-84 LTGNKFKDFFTK
+84 
-96 TKSSFGTFGK
+96 
-106 VVGNGLKGFGKALL
+106 GLKSFGKALL
-120 GSGLNVLLN
+120 GGGLNVLLN
-129 AGIGAALSLAF
+129 AGIGLAISGLI

-152 VIEKGKEASAA
+152 IIEKGKEASAT
-163 IKSNYDAISNS
+163 IKSNYEAINNS

-203 DEFAEYQSLASS
+203 DEFAEYQSLTSS

-220 PNLVVG
+220 PDLVVG

-260 SKASDV
+260 DKASDV
-266 IKGFKTQYD
+266 IKAFKTQYD
-275 ERGSLFKDTGAKQK
+275 ERGSWFKDAGAKQK
-289 QDIYKYILD
+289 QSIYEDILNAYSKIDKTQKENTWGKQLT
-298 SYKNLDVENLESW
+298 ENL
-311 NRSIMDGLS
+311 N
-320 EKGYNLFEIDDALGE
+320 KAYNSHELKDALKPLG
-335 IGVKKI
+335 INVSVNNIIKN
-341 DDKSIAKGIDKI
+341 IDKI

-382 DEYAKLVEKS
+382 DEYAKLAGKS
-392 PAIDTFIQS
+392 PVIDTFIQS

-415 PTTESIEQWTSSITS
+415 PNSESIEKWASSITS
-430 ALGNKKVQTSIEDL
+430 ALGNKNVQTSIEDL
-444 FQLKQDKAKTPFK
+444 FQLEQDKAKTPFK

-528 KDIKNAEE
+528 KDIRNAEE

-615 IENYSKATRYLT
+615 LENYSKATRYLT

-736 SAKKEEIAGLEKDQQ
+736 NAKKEEIAGLEKDQQ

-1169 DGKQAEIIATLGI
+1169 DGKQAEILATLN
-1182 DPSSSETISTSIQ
+1182 
-1195 SITPEILAKVDPTLV
+1195 VDPTSIESIKSTISSIGASDLANV
-1210 DGYVA
+1210 SVTVEAKTEDKTDVEALSSTIEKVQGKTVSVSA
-1215 EEKKGKGTVE
+1215 SVSGTSSVRDLSNAISGLKNKTVTVTTKRVEEKA
-1225 WDNDDSK
+1225 SK
-1232 VRAYASVTKTADGTV
+1232 
-1247 TWDNDTTKVKKTFT
+1247 
-1261 AQGAITWGNTTPLF
+1261 
-1275 GVVASGTMLSPAHA
+1275 ASGTMLSPAHA

-1385 FPLNAY
+1385 FSLNAY

-1415 SSNKKSNSK
+1415 SSNKKSNK
-1424 KTSSNKKSSDS
+1424 SSNKKSSDS

-1571 AFDNVV
+1571 AFDNIV

-1678 KNAIQE
+1678 KNAMQE

-1755 QKELAEDPHNQTLI
+1755 QKELDEDPHNQTLI

-1812 DKYNDALDSQKDLY
+1812 DKYNDTLDSQKDLY

-1859 KRQELENALAESKDE
+1859 KRQELENALAESKDD

-2010 VEKPSPPPPAPKP
+2010 VEKPSPPPTPPKP
-2023 TSPQGDGKPNKGDKV
+2023 TSPQGDGTPNMGDKV
-2038 TFVSGNYYYDSYGTK
+2038 TFVSGNYYYDSYGK
-2053 PLGHRYQGQEVYIT
+2053 RPLGHRYQGQEVYIT

-2078 ISKGNKLGDGDL
+2078 ISRGNKLGDGDL

>member
-1 MHNSASKSD
+1 MIVNYDKENNRLEWLLNFKKEIPEISDDVKELFDKIDLKGNFKTQLEDNFDFSKSND
-10 IDFYNRVIKDFSD
+10 TIFKS
-23 QKNARGKNFDVK
+23 
-35 KWADDFG
+35 WANDLD
-42 GLSSDVVDFLSN
+42 DVVKTNMTAGDALEKYNQHLKDTAKSTSKLSN
-54 VQDGDDILEGLANSM
+54 ITSAAKGAIGTIASIGTNMIAGFAIAKIIELGISLWDKYANA
-69 GKTTQAISSSGKEIQ
+69 QEHAIE
-84 LTGNKFKDFFTK
+84 
-96 TKSSFGTFGK
+96 
-106 VVGNGLKGFGKALL
+106 
-120 GSGLNVLLN
+120 
-129 AGIGAALSLAF
+129 AG
-140 KLYDTVAHAQDN
+140 
-152 VIEKGKEASAA
+152 EEASNK
-163 IKSNYDAISNS
+163 IKENYDKINNAK
-174 NQWKTSNLE
+174 QWKSTNLE

-192 NESGLNMSLSS
+192 DESGINLSLTSE
-203 DEFAEYQSLASS
+203 EFSEYQSLASS

-234 IKAATDMEQLNQAFR
+234 IQAATDMEQLNQAFR
-249 DNDVEKYQENI
+249 DTNIEKYQENI
-260 SKASDV
+260 DKASDV
-266 IKGFKTQYD
+266 IKAFKTQYD
-275 ERGSLFKDTGAKQK
+275 EKGSWFKEAGAKQK
-289 QDIYKYILD
+289 QAVYKDILD
-298 SYKNLDVENLESW
+298 NYKKLGIKGTNKWKNQGLVDSLSYN
-311 NRSIMDGLS
+311 
-320 EKGYNLFEIDDALGE
+320 GYGGNALDDALE
-335 IGVKKI
+335 DVGVKWLT
-341 DDKSIAKGIDKI
+341 DNSIIKGIDKI
-353 SEAYQKGQTELEQY
+353 AEAYKKGQTELEQY

-382 DEYAKLVEKS
+382 DEYAKLAEKS
-392 PAIDTFIQS
+392 PVIDTFIQS
-401 ITSGLSSDYVNENF
+401 ITNGLSSDYVNENF
-415 PTTESIEQWTSSITS
+415 PNPESIEKWASSITS
-430 ALGNKKVQTSIEDL
+430 ALGNKNVQTSIEDL

-457 KYEKDVNS
+457 KYEKDVKS

-471 GSIPEITSDMMKAS
+471 GSIPGITSDMMKAS
-485 LGIDRELTNMEAHYT
+485 LGIDRELTNMAAHYS
-500 KVSDE
+500 KVSDK
-505 VGKEFADNLSISD
+505 VGKEFANNLSISD

-528 KDIKNAEE
+528 KDIQDAEQ

-705 VEKLTDKTIKL
+705 VEKLIDKTIKL

-736 SAKKEEIAGLEKDQQ
+736 NAKKEEIAGLEKDQQ

-905 EELDQYANEILKTGK
+905 EELDQFANEILKTGK

-967 KDYTSWQLKA
+967 KDYTSEQLKA
-977 LNLSDDS
+977 LNLSDDT

-1109 SADTSSVD
+1109 SVDTGSVD
-1117 ASVSSVIGKLQEFQ
+1117 ASVSNVIGKLQEFQ

-1182 DPSSSETISTSIQ
+1182 DPSSSEAISASIQ

-1210 DGYVA
+1210 DEYVA

-1225 WDNDDSK
+1225 WDNEDSK
-1232 VRAYASVTKTADGTV
+1232 VRAYASEMKTASGTV
-1247 TWDNDTTKVKKTFT
+1247 TWGNDTSDVKKTFT
-1261 AQGAITWGNTTPLF
+1261 AQGTITWGNTTPLF
-1275 GVVASGTMLSPAHA
+1275 GGVASGTMLSPAHA

-1297 NTVPAYA
+1297 NTIPAYS
-1304 NGKVSL
+1304 NGNVAL
-1310 SQNEKALVN
+1310 SKNEKALVN
-1319 EVGVESLIRDGRWML
+1319 EIGVESLIRDGKWML
-1334 IPGGAHIENLKKG
+1334 IPGGAHLENLKKG
-1347 DIILNASQTSDLLKS
+1347 DIILNASQTADLLKS

-1370 AYANGTISNIRSLAS
+1370 AYADGTISNIRSLVS
-1385 FPLNAY
+1385 SPLNAY
-1391 ADGMLGGSGGFEGGA
+1391 AGGTGGGGGHGGFEGGA

-1415 SSNKKSNSK
+1415 SSNNKSNSK

-1435 SSATDE
+1435 SSATDK

-1509 NSISLSEDYK
+1509 NSISLSDDYK
-1519 SQVQNG
+1519 TQVQNG

-1545 QWYEKALDCKDA
+1545 QW
-1557 VEELTESVKELYQQ
+1557 
-1571 AFDNVV
+1571 
-1577 EEFDNYISLIEHNKN
+1577 
-1592 IIDGYIEQDENAGY
+1592 
-1606 LVSTKYY
+1606 
-1613 DSLIALENQTLNQL
+1613 
-1627 TEERNRLIA
+1627 
-1636 SLNEAVSS
+1636 
-1644 GNVKEYSDAWFKMQ
+1644 
-1658 QDINDVNEA
+1658 
-1667 IQDSTS
+1667 
-1673 SLIDY
+1673 
-1678 KNAIQE
+1678 
-1684 IQWDIF
+1684 
-1690 DKIQDR
+1690 
-1696 ISDINK
+1696 
-1702 ESDFL
+1702 
-1707 IELMSNDKLFDD
+1707 
-1719 KGKITDKGKATMGLH
+1719 
-1734 GVNYNTYMAQA
+1734 
-1745 DDYRKEMEKI
+1745 
-1755 QKELAEDPHNQTLI
+1755 
-1769 DRKRELL
+1769 
-1776 DLQREAIQSA
+1776 
-1786 EDEKEA
+1786 
-1792 IKDLV
+1792 
-1797 EEGIEKQLDSLQELI
+1797 
-1812 DKYNDALDSQKDLY
+1812 
-1826 DYQKEIAEKQ
+1826 
-1836 KEIAE
+1836 
-1841 IEKQLAAYKGDN
+1841 
-1853 SEEGAA
+1853 
-1859 KRQELENALAESKDE
+1859 
-1874 LAETQYEKSISEQ
+1874 
-1887 KKLLDE
+1887 
-1893 LYTEYETI
+1893 
-1901 LNMRL
+1901 
-1906 DNIDM
+1906 
-1911 LISDVI
+1911 
-1917 ANVNSE
+1917 
-1923 SSGIKD
+1923 
-1929 TITSEADKV
+1929 
-1938 GYTITDS
+1938 
-1945 MNTIWGSNGISG
+1945 
-1957 VLTNYSN
+1957 
-1964 NFSSTMTGVMTAI
+1964 
-1977 NDIKNLISKAI
+1977 
-1988 EASNNKSQSNISQS
+1988 
-2002 QNNQSQQG
+2002 
-2010 VEKPSPPPPAPKP
+2010 
-2023 TSPQGDGKPNKGDKV
+2023 
-2038 TFVSGNYYYDSYGTK
+2038 
-2053 PLGHRYQGQEVYIT
+2053 
-2067 KINPKGSKPYH
+2067 
-2078 ISKGNKLGDGDL
+2078 
-2090 GWVNLE
+2090 
-2096 QIKGYKTGVK
+2096 
-2106 SVPKSGL
+2106 
-2113 YWTNEDAPETIVRK
+2113 
-2127 KDNALLTKLNLGDT
+2127 
-2141 VLKNSSHNHIWEM
+2141 
-2154 ATNPTDFIGKYMPK
+2154 
-2168 FSPTIP
+2168 
-2174 SKYVTTGN
+2174 
-2182 NPTEIQ
+2182 
-2188 INIGIEKVQDYND
+2188 
-2201 FVRQLQADNKFEK
+2201 
-2214 LVQSMTIDRIAGKG
+2214 
-2228 KLNKYGIKI
+2228 

>member
-23 QKNARGKNFDVK
+23 QKNARGFDVK

-444 FQLKQDKAKTPFK
+444 FQLNKDKDKMSFK
-457 KYEKDVNS
+457 EYEQGVNS
-465 LVDAIS
+465 LVDTIS
-471 GSIPEITSDMMKAS
+471 GSMPGITSDMMKAS
-485 LGIDRELTNMEAHYT
+485 LGIDRELENMAAHYS
-500 KVSDE
+500 KVSAK
-505 VGKEFADNLSISD
+505 VGKEFADNLSGAD

-528 KDIKNAEE
+528 KDVRNAEE
-536 LKQAIIEAR
+536 LKRAMIETKQAAQDI
-545 NASQSIEANPIF
+545 NANPIF
-557 DSIKVAKETR
+557 DSIKMADENR
-567 NKGDDYLDAHNYAKE
+567 NKGDDYLDALKYIEE

-587 DKGLT
+587 DKGLI
-592 GTDEFKATAKY
+592 GTDDFKMRAKY
-603 FSPTGAEDATNF
+603 LSPTGSEDPANF

-627 EDSSGVKNFLTDLS
+627 EDSSGVQNFLNDLER
-641 KKTDEAGNALASFDK
+641 KGYATF
-656 ETGKWSYNIT
+656 ETLSDGTKKWSYDIS
-666 DLSKAAHDMGMGFEF
+666 DLEGAAENMGMGFEF

-690 DYNFSNNFFSTEEEG
+690 DYGFSNNFFSTQEDG
-705 VEKLTDKTIKL
+705 IKKISEKTAQL
-716 AKAKRELAELEA
+716 AKAKKELAEMETTGQYTTTDDNGNQVQTEA
-728 KGENQTAI
+728 NQTAI
-736 SAKKEEIAGLEKDQQ
+736 DAKKAEIAGLENDLNELQ
-751 QIRNNL
+751 NNL
-757 KQVAKQS
+757 ETVTQS
-764 AERINEQITA
+764 NIDRINEQIIETKEQYK
-774 SKDAYVALKEERDKI
+774 SLKEERDKI
-789 LANPELFGEN
+789 LSENRYGEN
-799 TEEVVAK
+799 TDEVVAAL
-806 MDEELKS
+806 DEQLKG
-813 LAQQGMFEI
+813 LAQEGYFEI

-830 KDKVKEE
+830 EDETIEE
-837 IESEPVEIKATV
+837 IESNPVEINV
-849 DLTSRPEVSAEK
+849 E
-861 MRKSGWEVNDDE
+861 GN
-873 VATVF
+873 F
-878 SSGYSNESGDTTI
+878 
-891 TVTPILPNGEVLTP
+891 
-905 EELDQYANEILKTGK
+905 EELKEQAKESVDVVQKLVEDNNQGVP
-920 DEKGILIKAHYG
+920 IKINL
-932 EDSIEQSNRYAEAL
+932 DSN
-946 HSVQEA
+946 SV
-952 FYLGDEAQKSNLNSL
+952 FD
-967 KDYTSWQLKA
+967 
-977 LNLSDDS
+977 
-984 ADSMENNLV
+984 
-993 SLMDSLGIT
+993 
-1002 KDSYL
+1002 
-1007 EFIDVMSDMNLLSS
+1007 IDTQIAGVMSSLDKLRN
-1021 EFKIPTL
+1021 ENGTINI
-1028 EEAISA
+1028 EA
-1034 NEKLKELGK
+1034 
-1043 TDITFDF
+1043 
-1050 ETENFQELSS
+1050 
-1060 QVKNATELIKQFQSE
+1060 
-1075 DGTVDLSIEGAQE
+1075 EGAQD
-1088 AVYILSS
+1088 AINVLVA
-1095 LISKKQEA
+1095 LIARKQELNE
-1103 GKPIIM
+1103 PVIM
-1109 SADTSSVD
+1109 TADTSNVD

-1182 DPSSSETISTSIQ
+1182 DPSSSETISASIQ

-1210 DGYVA
+1210 DEYVA

-1225 WDNDDSK
+1225 WDNEDSK
-1232 VRAYASVTKTADGTV
+1232 VRAYASVPKTADGTV

-1261 AQGAITWGNTTPLF
+1261 AQGTITWGNTTPLF
-1275 GVVASGTMLSPAHA
+1275 GGVASGTMLSPAHA

-1310 SQNEKALVN
+1310 PQDEKALVN

-1334 IPGGAHIENLKKG
+1334 IPGGAHIESLKKG
-1347 DIILNASQTSDLLKS
+1347 DIILNASQTSDLLKT
-1362 GKTAGHGK
+1362 GKTSGHGK
-1370 AYANGTISNIRSLAS
+1370 AYANGTVPNIRSLVS
-1385 FPLNAY
+1385 NPLSAY
-1391 ADGMLGGSGGFEGGA
+1391 ASGSGGGSLQGGA

-1415 SSNKKSNSK
+1415 SSNNSNSNK
-1424 KTSSNKKSSDS
+1424 KSSNKKSSNS
-1435 SSATDE
+1435 SSSTDN

-1447 VLDWI
+1447 ALDWI

-1540 IDDYK
+1540 ID
-1545 QWYEKALDCKDA
+1545 E
-1557 VEELTESVKELYQQ
+1557 YQQ
-1571 AFDNVV
+1571 
-1577 EEFDNYISLIEHNKN
+1577 
-1592 IIDGYIEQDENAGY
+1592 
-1606 LVSTKYY
+1606 
-1613 DSLIALENQTLNQL
+1613 
-1627 TEERNRLIA
+1627 
-1636 SLNEAVSS
+1636 
-1644 GNVKEYSDAWFKMQ
+1644 W
-1658 QDINDVNEA
+1658 
-1667 IQDSTS
+1667 
-1673 SLIDY
+1673 
-1678 KNAIQE
+1678 
-1684 IQWDIF
+1684 
-1690 DKIQDR
+1690 
-1696 ISDINK
+1696 
-1702 ESDFL
+1702 
-1707 IELMSNDKLFDD
+1707 
-1719 KGKITDKGKATMGLH
+1719 
-1734 GVNYNTYMAQA
+1734 
-1745 DDYRKEMEKI
+1745 
-1755 QKELAEDPHNQTLI
+1755 
-1769 DRKRELL
+1769 
-1776 DLQREAIQSA
+1776 
-1786 EDEKEA
+1786 
-1792 IKDLV
+1792 
-1797 EEGIEKQLDSLQELI
+1797 
-1812 DKYNDALDSQKDLY
+1812 
-1826 DYQKEIAEKQ
+1826 
-1836 KEIAE
+1836 
-1841 IEKQLAAYKGDN
+1841 
-1853 SEEGAA
+1853 
-1859 KRQELENALAESKDE
+1859 
-1874 LAETQYEKSISEQ
+1874 
-1887 KKLLDE
+1887 
-1893 LYTEYETI
+1893 
-1901 LNMRL
+1901 
-1906 DNIDM
+1906 
-1911 LISDVI
+1911 
-1917 ANVNSE
+1917 
-1923 SSGIKD
+1923 
-1929 TITSEADKV
+1929 
-1938 GYTITDS
+1938 
-1945 MNTIWGSNGISG
+1945 
-1957 VLTNYSN
+1957 
-1964 NFSSTMTGVMTAI
+1964 
-1977 NDIKNLISKAI
+1977 
-1988 EASNNKSQSNISQS
+1988 
-2002 QNNQSQQG
+2002 
-2010 VEKPSPPPPAPKP
+2010 
-2023 TSPQGDGKPNKGDKV
+2023 
-2038 TFVSGNYYYDSYGTK
+2038 
-2053 PLGHRYQGQEVYIT
+2053 
-2067 KINPKGSKPYH
+2067 
-2078 ISKGNKLGDGDL
+2078 
-2090 GWVNLE
+2090 
-2096 QIKGYKTGVK
+2096 
-2106 SVPKSGL
+2106 
-2113 YWTNEDAPETIVRK
+2113 
-2127 KDNALLTKLNLGDT
+2127 
-2141 VLKNSSHNHIWEM
+2141 
-2154 ATNPTDFIGKYMPK
+2154 
-2168 FSPTIP
+2168 
-2174 SKYVTTGN
+2174 
-2182 NPTEIQ
+2182 
-2188 INIGIEKVQDYND
+2188 
-2201 FVRQLQADNKFEK
+2201 
-2214 LVQSMTIDRIAGKG
+2214 
-2228 KLNKYGIKI
+2228 

>member
-1 MHNSASKSD
+1 MLGNRYLDFVNKSKGGKYTSASKADIERYDEIISD
-10 IDFYNRVIKDFSD
+10 FQNNKF
-23 QKNARGKNFDVK
+23 KRGSSFDVK
-35 KWADDFG
+35 KWADGFG
-42 GLSSDVVDFLSN
+42 GLSSDVVDFFSN
-54 VQDGDDILEGLANSM
+54 VQDGDDILEGLANTM
-69 GKTTQAISSSGKEIQ
+69 GKTTKAISSSGEEIQ

-275 ERGSLFKDTGAKQK
+275 ERGSWFKDAGAKQK
-289 QDIYKYILD
+289 QSIYEDILNAYSKIDKTQKENTWGKQLT
-298 SYKNLDVENLESW
+298 ENL
-311 NRSIMDGLS
+311 N
-320 EKGYNLFEIDDALGE
+320 KAYNSHELKDALKPLG
-335 IGVKKI
+335 INVSVNNIIKN
-341 DDKSIAKGIDKI
+341 IDKI

-382 DEYAKLVEKS
+382 DKYAKLVEKS

-444 FQLKQDKAKTPFK
+444 FQLNKDKDKMSFK
-457 KYEKDVNS
+457 EYEQGVNS
-465 LVDAIS
+465 LVDTIS
-471 GSIPEITSDMMKAS
+471 GSMPGITSDMMKAS
-485 LGIDRELTNMEAHYT
+485 LGIDRELENMAAHYS
-500 KVSDE
+500 KVSAK
-505 VGKEFADNLSISD
+505 VGKEFADNLSGAD

-528 KDIKNAEE
+528 KDVRNAEE
-536 LKQAIIEAR
+536 LKRAMIETKQAAQDI
-545 NASQSIEANPIF
+545 NANPIF
-557 DSIKVAKETR
+557 DSIKMADENR
-567 NKGDDYLDAHNYAKE
+567 NKGDDYLDALKYIEE

-587 DKGLT
+587 DKGLI
-592 GTDEFKATAKY
+592 GTDDFKARAKY
-603 FSPTGAEDATNF
+603 LSPTGAEDPANF

-627 EDSSGVKNFLTDLS
+627 EDSTGVQNFLNDLE
-641 KKTDEAGNALASFDK
+641 KKGYATF
-656 ETGKWSYNIT
+656 ETLSDGTKQWSYNIS
-666 DLSKAAHDMGMGFEF
+666 DLESAAENMGMGFEF

-690 DYNFSNNFFSTEEEG
+690 DYGFSNNFFSTQEEG
-705 VEKLTDKTIKL
+705 IEKISEKTAQL
-716 AKAKRELAELEA
+716 AKAKKELAEMETTGQYTTTDENGNQVQTEA
-728 KGENQTAI
+728 NQTAI
-736 SAKKEEIAGLEKDQQ
+736 DAKKAEIAGLENDLNELQ
-751 QIRNNL
+751 NNL
-757 KQVAKQS
+757 EAVTQS
-764 AERINEQITA
+764 NIDRINEQIIETKEQYK
-774 SKDAYVALKEERDKI
+774 SLKEERDKI
-789 LANPELFGEN
+789 LAENRYGEN
-799 TEEVVAK
+799 TDEVVAAL
-806 MDEELKS
+806 DEQLKG
-813 LAQQGMFEI
+813 LAQEGYFEI

-830 KDKVKEE
+830 EDEVREE
-837 IESEPVEIKATV
+837 IESEPIEIN
-849 DLTSRPEVSAEK
+849 AE
-861 MRKSGWEVNDDE
+861 GN
-873 VATVF
+873 F
-878 SSGYSNESGDTTI
+878 
-891 TVTPILPNGEVLTP
+891 
-905 EELDQYANEILKTGK
+905 EEF
-920 DEKGILIKAHYG
+920 KGQA
-932 EDSIEQSNRYAEAL
+932 
-946 HSVQEA
+946 
-952 FYLGDEAQKSNLNSL
+952 
-967 KDYTSWQLKA
+967 
-977 LNLSDDS
+977 
-984 ADSMENNLV
+984 
-993 SLMDSLGIT
+993 
-1002 KDSYL
+1002 KDSVDIVQKL
-1007 EFIDVMSDMNLLSS
+1007 LNENSQGVPIKINLDSDSVFDIDTQIAGIMSSLD
-1021 EFKIPTL
+1021 
-1028 EEAISA
+1028 
-1034 NEKLKELGK
+1034 KLR
-1043 TDITFDF
+1043 
-1050 ETENFQELSS
+1050 N
-1060 QVKNATELIKQFQSE
+1060 E
-1075 DGTVDLSIEGAQE
+1075 DGTINIEAEGAQDVINVLL
-1088 AVYILSS
+1088 A
-1095 LISKKQEA
+1095 LIAKKQELNE
-1103 GKPIIM
+1103 PVIM
-1109 SADTSSVD
+1109 TADTSNVD
-1117 ASVSSVIGKLQEFQ
+1117 ANVSSVIGKLQEFQ

-1141 QLKSAGVDVDTTAA
+1141 TLKSAGVDVDTSAA
-1155 QAKLD
+1155 QEKLN
-1160 GLASEISNF
+1160 GLASEISSF
-1169 DGKQAEIIATLGI
+1169 DGKQAEILATLN
-1182 DPSSSETISTSIQ
+1182 
-1195 SITPEILAKVDPTLV
+1195 VDPTSIESIKSTISSIGASDLANV
-1210 DGYVA
+1210 GVTVEAKTEGKTDVEALSSAIEKVQGKTVSVSA
-1215 EEKKGKGTVE
+1215 SVSGTSSVRDLSNAISGLKNKTVTVTTKRVEEKA
-1225 WDNDDSK
+1225 SK
-1232 VRAYASVTKTADGTV
+1232 
-1247 TWDNDTTKVKKTFT
+1247 
-1261 AQGAITWGNTTPLF
+1261 
-1275 GVVASGTMLSPAHA
+1275 ASGTMLSPAHA
-1289 DGTAYNVL
+1289 EGTSNSIS
-1297 NTVPAYA
+1297 AYA
-1304 NGKVSL
+1304 GGNVAIQKD
-1310 SQNEKALVN
+1310 EKALVN
-1319 EVGVESLIRDGRWML
+1319 ELKKPESIVRDGVWSI
-1334 IPGGAHIENLKKG
+1334 IPGGAHIEQLKKG
-1347 DIILNASQTSDLLKS
+1347 DIIFNGEQTEQLLKH
-1362 GKTAGHGK
+1362 GKIAGHGK
-1370 AYANGTISNIRSLAS
+1370 AYANGTVPDGSIASTLAS
-1385 FPLNAY
+1385 AY
-1391 ADGMLGGSGGFEGGA
+1391 AGGSGGGSFQGGA
-1406 ATGADKKKP
+1406 ATGTDKKKP
-1415 SSNKKSNSK
+1415 SSSNSNS
-1424 KTSSNKKSSDS
+1424 SSNKKSSNKKSSNS
-1435 SSATDE
+1435 SSSTDD

-1447 VLDWI
+1447 ALDWI
-1452 EIKIDRIE
+1452 EIKIDRLE
-1460 RKIKNLERVAG
+1460 RKIKSLDRIAG

-1476 YANRSKAL
+1476 YATRSKAL

-1509 NSISLSEDYK
+1509 NSISLSDDYK
-1519 SQVQNG
+1519 TQVKNG

-1571 AFDNVV
+1571 AFDNIV

-1859 KRQELENALAESKDE
+1859 KRQELENALAESKDD

-2010 VEKPSPPPPAPKP
+2010 VEKPSPPPTPPKP
-2023 TSPQGDGKPNKGDKV
+2023 TSPQGDGTPNMGDKV
-2038 TFVSGNYYYDSYGTK
+2038 VFVSGNYYYDSYGK
-2053 PLGHRYQGQEVYIT
+2053 RPLGHRYQGQEVYIT

-2078 ISKGNKLGDGDL
+2078 ISRGNKLGDGDL

>member
-1 MHNSASKSD
+1 MLGNSLIDLFTGDTQKQDWLTSLSDTDKDKYERYVKLYNKKHKRKDFNVETTFKSLNDDAKSYFKSLGKGKASIEGLNEVMSKTMKVTDASGEAFVSSGSKIRDFGTTIKNSAVS
-10 IDFYNRVIKDFSD
+10 
-23 QKNARGKNFDVK
+23 
-35 KWADDFG
+35 
-42 GLSSDVVDFLSN
+42 
-54 VQDGDDILEGLANSM
+54 
-69 GKTTQAISSSGKEIQ
+69 
-84 LTGNKFKDFFTK
+84 
-96 TKSSFGTFGK
+96 
-106 VVGNGLKGFGKALL
+106 GLKSFGKALL
-120 GSGLNVLLN
+120 GGGLNVLLN
-129 AGIGAALSLAF
+129 AGIGLAISGLI

-152 VIEKGKEASAA
+152 IIEKGKEASAT
-163 IKSNYDAISNS
+163 IKSNYEAINNS

-203 DEFAEYQSLASS
+203 DEFAEYQSLTSS

-220 PNLVVG
+220 PDLVVG

-249 DNDVEKYQENI
+249 DNDVKKYQENI
-260 SKASDV
+260 NKASDV

-275 ERGSLFKDTGAKQK
+275 ERGSWFKDAGAKQK
-289 QDIYKYILD
+289 QSIYEDILNAYSKIDKTQKENTWGKQLT
-298 SYKNLDVENLESW
+298 ENL
-311 NRSIMDGLS
+311 N
-320 EKGYNLFEIDDALGE
+320 KAYNSHELKDALKPLG
-335 IGVKKI
+335 IKTSVNNIIKN
-341 DDKSIAKGIDKI
+341 IDKI

-382 DEYAKLVEKS
+382 DEYAKLAEKS
-392 PAIDTFIQS
+392 PVIDTFIQS
-401 ITSGLSSDYVNENF
+401 ITSGLNSDYVNENF
-415 PTTESIEQWTSSITS
+415 PNSESIEKWASSITS
-430 ALGNKKVQTSIEDL
+430 ALGNKNVQTSIEDL

-471 GSIPEITSDMMKAS
+471 GSIPGITSDMMKAS
-485 LGIDRELTNMEAHYT
+485 LGIDRELTNMAAHYT

-536 LKQAIIEAR
+536 LKLAIIEAR

-806 MDEELKS
+806 MDEELKG

-830 KDKVKEE
+830 KEKIKEE
-837 IESEPVEIKATV
+837 IESEP
-849 DLTSRPEVSAEK
+849 L
-861 MRKSGWEVNDDE
+861 EVN
-873 VATVF
+873 VQGNF
-878 SSGYSNESGDTTI
+878 
-891 TVTPILPNGEVLTP
+891 
-905 EELDQYANEILKTGK
+905 EEFKGKAN
-920 DEKGILIKAHYG
+920 
-932 EDSIEQSNRYAEAL
+932 
-946 HSVQEA
+946 
-952 FYLGDEAQKSNLNSL
+952 NSL
-967 KDYTSWQLKA
+967 EAVQKLIDDNNKGVPIKISLD
-977 LNLSDDS
+977 SDSVFDIDTQIAGIMS
-984 ADSMENNLV
+984 
-993 SLMDSLGIT
+993 SLD
-1002 KDSYL
+1002 
-1007 EFIDVMSDMNLLSS
+1007 
-1021 EFKIPTL
+1021 
-1028 EEAISA
+1028 
-1034 NEKLKELGK
+1034 KLK
-1043 TDITFDF
+1043 
-1050 ETENFQELSS
+1050 
-1060 QVKNATELIKQFQSE
+1060 SE
-1075 DGTVDLSIEGAQE
+1075 DGTIDINAEGAQD
-1088 AVYILSS
+1088 AINVL
-1095 LISKKQEA
+1095 LALVAKKQELNE
-1103 GKPIIM
+1103 PVIM
-1109 SADTSSVD
+1109 SADTSGVD
-1117 ASVSSVIGKLQEFQ
+1117 ENITSVIGKLQEFQ

-1141 QLKSAGVDVDTTAA
+1141 QLKSAGVDVDTSAA
-1155 QAKLD
+1155 QEKLD

-1182 DPSSSETISTSIQ
+1182 DPTSVESINSTIASIGASDLTNIGVKVEAKAEGKTEVDSLSD
-1195 SITPEILAKVDPTLV
+1195 SIDKVKDKNV
-1210 DGYVA
+1210 
-1215 EEKKGKGTVE
+1215 TV
-1225 WDNDDSK
+1225 K
-1232 VRAYASVTKTADGTV
+1232 ASVSGKADVDNLKNSISGVKDKKVTITTEHVTKYSG
-1247 TWDNDTTKVKKTFT
+1247 
-1261 AQGAITWGNTTPLF
+1261 GIF
-1275 GVVASGTMLSPAHA
+1275 GFGVASGTMLSPAYA

-1385 FPLNAY
+1385 SPLNAY
-1391 ADGMLGGSGGFEGGA
+1391 AGGMLGGSGGFQGGA

-1424 KTSSNKKSSDS
+1424 NKSSNKKSSDS

-1509 NSISLSEDYK
+1509 NSISLSDDYK
-1519 SQVQNG
+1519 TQVQNG

-1571 AFDNVV
+1571 AFDNIV

-1678 KNAIQE
+1678 KNAMQE

-1812 DKYNDALDSQKDLY
+1812 DKYNDTLDSQKD
-1826 DYQKEIAEKQ
+1826 
-1836 KEIAE
+1836 
-1841 IEKQLAAYKGDN
+1841 
-1853 SEEGAA
+1853 
-1859 KRQELENALAESKDE
+1859 
-1874 LAETQYEKSISEQ
+1874 
-1887 KKLLDE
+1887 
-1893 LYTEYETI
+1893 
-1901 LNMRL
+1901 
-1906 DNIDM
+1906 
-1911 LISDVI
+1911 
-1917 ANVNSE
+1917 
-1923 SSGIKD
+1923 
-1929 TITSEADKV
+1929 
-1938 GYTITDS
+1938 
-1945 MNTIWGSNGISG
+1945 
-1957 VLTNYSN
+1957 
-1964 NFSSTMTGVMTAI
+1964 
-1977 NDIKNLISKAI
+1977 
-1988 EASNNKSQSNISQS
+1988 
-2002 QNNQSQQG
+2002 
-2010 VEKPSPPPPAPKP
+2010 
-2023 TSPQGDGKPNKGDKV
+2023 
-2038 TFVSGNYYYDSYGTK
+2038 
-2053 PLGHRYQGQEVYIT
+2053 
-2067 KINPKGSKPYH
+2067 
-2078 ISKGNKLGDGDL
+2078 
-2090 GWVNLE
+2090 
-2096 QIKGYKTGVK
+2096 
-2106 SVPKSGL
+2106 
-2113 YWTNEDAPETIVRK
+2113 
-2127 KDNALLTKLNLGDT
+2127 
-2141 VLKNSSHNHIWEM
+2141 
-2154 ATNPTDFIGKYMPK
+2154 
-2168 FSPTIP
+2168 
-2174 SKYVTTGN
+2174 
-2182 NPTEIQ
+2182 
-2188 INIGIEKVQDYND
+2188 
-2201 FVRQLQADNKFEK
+2201 
-2214 LVQSMTIDRIAGKG
+2214 
-2228 KLNKYGIKI
+2228 